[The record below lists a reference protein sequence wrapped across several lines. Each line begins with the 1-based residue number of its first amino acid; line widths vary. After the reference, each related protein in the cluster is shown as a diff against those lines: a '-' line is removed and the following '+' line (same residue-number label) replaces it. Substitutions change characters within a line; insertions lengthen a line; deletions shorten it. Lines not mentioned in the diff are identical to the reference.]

1 MNYNK
6 KIFLIVNIINE
17 LKTSNSQIQVVK
29 INNYLQKLDKELEEE
44 VKNTITLYY
53 SDVIDSYE
61 KLLYKLK
68 NENKDIINLIELYKD
83 RMELKYYKSKY
94 EYKECLDVKWRND
107 GGDW

>member
-6 KIFLIVNIINE
+6 KIFLTLDIIKE
-17 LKTSNSQIQVVK
+17 LMTSNSRIQIVK
-29 INNYLQKLDKELEEE
+29 INSYLQKLDKELEEE
-44 VKNTITLYY
+44 VKNNITLYY
-53 SDVIDSYE
+53 SDIIDSYE

-83 RMELKYYKSKY
+83 RMELRYYKSKY
-94 EYKECLDVKWRND
+94 EYKECLDVNWRND